1 MAVFTMKSKVYIWGM
16 HVRQNG
22 GVFDIVGGGEAPCIS
37 EITVSTNEHPLIQ
50 ILIVNSRARAP
61 SCLCGVLVCCLCVLC
76 VCVCVCVCVQLCVC
90 QLCVCRLCV

>member
-37 EITVSTNEHPLIQ
+37 EITVSTNDPPLIQ

-61 SCLCGVLVCCLCVLC
+61 SCCV
-76 VCVCVCVCVQLCVC
+76 
-90 QLCVCRLCV
+90 